1 MAEQPANVALQVC
14 YVCTERQLLLDCMVE
29 PGTTI
34 QQAIERSGIVA
45 QAPEI
50 DISVW
55 RVGIYGKV
63 KSLDTVV
70 REHDRI
76 EIYRPLIADPK
87 ESRRR
92 RANKSER
99 NEKKPDQ

>member
-1 MAEQPANVALQVC
+1 EQPAGVAVQVC
-14 YVCTERQLLLDCMVE
+14 YVCPERQLVLDCTVE

-45 QAPEI
+45 QVPEI

-63 KSLDTVV
+63 KPLDTVV

-92 RANKSER
+92 RANKVEQ
-99 NEKKPDQ
+99 KKPDH